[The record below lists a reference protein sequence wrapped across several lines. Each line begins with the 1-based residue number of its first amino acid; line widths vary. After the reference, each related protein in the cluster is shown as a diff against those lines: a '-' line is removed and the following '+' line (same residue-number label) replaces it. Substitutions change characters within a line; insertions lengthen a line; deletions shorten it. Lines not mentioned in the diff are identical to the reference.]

1 MTDSVFNSILD
12 RYEYGYR
19 NTYYTGDKIM
29 TATVDNYTRLL
40 LTVIAVLLALTAF
53 GLWCQAPTTLQ
64 TAQARIPDS
73 GEQLN
78 QLIEKVD
85 NIDASLGELKQLL
98 VSGKIKVQLVKPA
111 ETAPAK
117 KSVVITPPSIRK

>member
-1 MTDSVFNSILD
+1 MT
-12 RYEYGYR
+12 
-19 NTYYTGDKIM
+19 T
-29 TATVDNYTRLL
+29 TVDNYTRLL
-40 LTVIAVLLALTAF
+40 LTVIAVLLAVTAF

-73 GEQLN
+73 GQQLN

-85 NIDASLGELKQLL
+85 SIDASLGDLNKLL
-98 VSGKIKVQLVKPA
+98 LSGKIKVQIVKPI

-117 KSVVITPPSIRK
+117 